1 MDKIG
6 ICSYIS
12 LISESLLSIF
22 LINFKLKK
30 YYIISFN
37 SFYLLMLNIIS
48 LKIFHL
54 IYLINPSNA
63 NFYFFI
69 LLIIFLFSYIIRI
82 KRMVDCISLSTILKS
97 RNIKNK
103 TKELFEKFNYS
114 LEIKYLA
121 NFAILSFTIVMLF
134 YFLNKINTKKYLLLI
149 SSIIILSYS
158 CFKIAISDLK
168 KKLKRNYILEIIMYL
183 ILFSNL
189 LFNEFNIKDN
199 SYSYNYIFIFFCEI
213 LFILIIAKNCGIIFP
228 LLKISEDKFIA
239 NKKLNSDFDLFF
251 NNELCF
257 YTFNSYLDEE
267 KELKIFLKLYLDINK
282 YKMKVL
288 LNEKDNDANEIINY
302 YENKKKLIRNSI
314 LEEKIEKYFEK
325 IKNEI
330 NGGKFRNDIFDE
342 IYFII
347 RDLLNKKFEDFK
359 KTYICKKLFSFLNL
373 ITFLDEFIF
382 VESFY
387 FDYINNEEL

>member
-168 KKLKRNYILEIIMYL
+168 KKLKRNYILG
-183 ILFSNL
+183 N
-189 LFNEFNIKDN
+189 
-199 SYSYNYIFIFFCEI
+199 NYIS
-213 LFILIIAKNCGIIFP
+213 NIIF
-228 LLKISEDKFIA
+228 KFI
-239 NKKLNSDFDLFF
+239 
-251 NNELCF
+251 
-257 YTFNSYLDEE
+257 
-267 KELKIFLKLYLDINK
+267 I
-282 YKMKVL
+282 
-288 LNEKDNDANEIINY
+288 
-302 YENKKKLIRNSI
+302 
-314 LEEKIEKYFEK
+314 
-325 IKNEI
+325 
-330 NGGKFRNDIFDE
+330 
-342 IYFII
+342 
-347 RDLLNKKFEDFK
+347 
-359 KTYICKKLFSFLNL
+359 
-373 ITFLDEFIF
+373 
-382 VESFY
+382 
-387 FDYINNEEL
+387 